1 MKTAEKYHVLPIDDR
16 RSERFDAATA
26 GRPDLIGNRTS
37 LTVYPGMIGLM
48 ENAFINTKNRSFS
61 LTADVELPDSN
72 ANGVIIC
79 QAGRFGGWT
88 LYMKGGK
95 LHHEYN
101 YFGLEHTNIAS
112 SNPVAAGKHTIK
124 YDFVFDGGRPGAGGR
139 SVLHVDGQK
148 VAEGKIPKT
157 QPYAYSADEGVD
169 VGMDNETPVSSDYQE
184 RDNKFSGAI
193 KRITADVKP
202 VSFSAQDKKQIGD
215 QGDVK
220 EISED

>member
-1 MKTAEKYHVLPIDDR
+1 M
-16 RSERFDAATA
+16 
-26 GRPDLIGNRTS
+26 GNRTS

-61 LTADVELPDSN
+61 LTADVQLPDDT
-72 ANGVIIC
+72 ANGVVIC

-88 LYMKGGK
+88 LYMKSGK

-101 YFGLEHTNIAS
+101 FFGLEHTNIAS
-112 SNPVAAGKHTIK
+112 SEPIAAGKHTIK
-124 YDFVFDGGRPGAGGR
+124 YDFVFDGGKPGDGGQ
-139 SVLHVDGQK
+139 SVLYVDGQK
-148 VAEGKIPKT
+148 VAEGRIPKT

-193 KRITADVKP
+193 KRITVDVKP
-202 VSFSAQDKKQIGD
+202 VNLSDRD
-215 QGDVK
+215 QKEIEEKGDVK
-220 EISED
+220 EIAED